1 MLMPM
6 ARDRERNIWPEAV
19 FRTSKKLLGVE
30 KGVRSGLNMKAYP
43 SFDPGWMA
51 TKMMMTTRI
60 TARAGMTALLN
71 RSMPP
76 WTPPMTTTMAMRRKM
91 P

>member
-1 MLMPM
+1 
-6 ARDRERNIWPEAV
+6 
-19 FRTSKKLLGVE
+19 
-30 KGVRSGLNMKAYP
+30 MKAYP

-51 TKMMMTTRI
+51 TKTMMITRI